1 MGAAG
6 RSDRPRSVSASDSY
20 ADVGIWMLMGIPLD
34 VDMQGKEATRV
45 ARRDATLYLRT
56 PSVLASI
63 HHSLF

>member
-6 RSDRPRSVSASDSY
+6 RSDRPRSVPASDSY
-20 ADVGIWMLMGIPLD
+20 ADVGIWMLRGIPLD
-34 VDMQGKEATRV
+34 VDMQGKEVTRV

-56 PSVLASI
+56 PSGLASI